1 MKVESNKM
9 NKYAYTLMK
18 EIQSLLEDENEITI
32 DTKIAEIFSEDFDE
46 LSWIIVLIRL
56 ELIYG
61 LNIPD
66 EWFELTN
73 LTIME
78 FGKKL
83 SSLNIIPEAF
93 YPEYYDL
100 KILMFDYIQREVK
113 IIKGLEE
120 GTIEELLEI
129 RVKLNEIGQRL
140 RQIVEF
146 PRN

>member
-1 MKVESNKM
+1 MKVVSNKM
-9 NKYAYTLMK
+9 NKYAYSLMK

-61 LNIPD
+61 INIPD
-66 EWFELTN
+66 EWSELTN

-83 SSLNIIPEAF
+83 SSLIIIPEAL
-93 YPEYYDL
+93 YPEYYEL
-100 KILMFDYIQREVK
+100 KILMFDYIKREIK
-113 IIKGLEE
+113 IIKGLED

-129 RVKLNEIGQRL
+129 RAKLNEIEQRL
-140 RQIVEF
+140 SQIVEF